1 MAHALGVPLEVP
13 SGAVL
18 CAGMDASCEGIALA
32 EQGVIR
38 YANPSFARLLGF
50 SEAAQVVGRPLASLR
65 PAGYPCLQLPGSANG
80 CGDPHLCH
88 FTAERNGKTLRI
100 ESSCSPFVV
109 QDRRLL
115 FVTIRDV
122 SERERRRM
130 VRDEDRRF
138 RTIFNGAPTGIVQ
151 FDLEGR
157 VLEANPAAEQTL
169 GYSRAELR
177 GMHFREFT
185 HPEDVARDLTLFQ
198 NLMRGE
204 LESYELELRYL
215 GKSSNTRW
223 VRLTMSLVRGVN
235 REPHFVIGMTEDITE
250 RKLAEQRLR
259 ESQKME
265 VIGRLVSGVAHDFNN
280 LLTGITLYCDLLLAG
295 LDRVSPLRHHAEEI
309 HLAGEQ
315 GAALI
320 QQLLAIARKQVI
332 EPKLLSLND
341 VVQSTSDLLTRLIGD
356 KFQLTANLKKDLG
369 LVRMDPAQVQQILF
383 NLVLNA
389 RDAMAAG
396 GEILVETDVCELPG
410 SEPRP
415 SRGVAL
421 SVTDHG
427 CGMSEEVRARLFEPF
442 FTTKSSGRG
451 TGLGLSTVHDIVTR
465 YGGVIE
471 IDSEVGRGT
480 RFVVKLPLVDAP
492 SEKAVAAQA
501 FPAKGGETIL
511 LVEDNVAIREAAAHI
526 LRESG
531 YSILEAGD
539 GREAMDIA
547 RKTRKPIDLLLAD
560 IAMPGMSGRELAQQL
575 RRGRPQL
582 GILHMTGFEAA
593 ETYGAGED
601 PVIPFRKPFTGAVLL
616 EKVREIL
623 DTQSSK
629 SSKRLRKR
637 EKP

>member
-204 LESYELELRYL
+204 LESYELELR
-215 GKSSNTRW
+215 
-223 VRLTMSLVRGVN
+223 
-235 REPHFVIGMTEDITE
+235 
-250 RKLAEQRLR
+250 
-259 ESQKME
+259 
-265 VIGRLVSGVAHDFNN
+265 
-280 LLTGITLYCDLLLAG
+280 
-295 LDRVSPLRHHAEEI
+295 
-309 HLAGEQ
+309 
-315 GAALI
+315 
-320 QQLLAIARKQVI
+320 
-332 EPKLLSLND
+332 
-341 VVQSTSDLLTRLIGD
+341 
-356 KFQLTANLKKDLG
+356 
-369 LVRMDPAQVQQILF
+369 
-383 NLVLNA
+383 
-389 RDAMAAG
+389 
-396 GEILVETDVCELPG
+396 
-410 SEPRP
+410 
-415 SRGVAL
+415 
-421 SVTDHG
+421 
-427 CGMSEEVRARLFEPF
+427 
-442 FTTKSSGRG
+442 
-451 TGLGLSTVHDIVTR
+451 
-465 YGGVIE
+465 
-471 IDSEVGRGT
+471 
-480 RFVVKLPLVDAP
+480 
-492 SEKAVAAQA
+492 
-501 FPAKGGETIL
+501 
-511 LVEDNVAIREAAAHI
+511 
-526 LRESG
+526 
-531 YSILEAGD
+531 
-539 GREAMDIA
+539 
-547 RKTRKPIDLLLAD
+547 
-560 IAMPGMSGRELAQQL
+560 
-575 RRGRPQL
+575 
-582 GILHMTGFEAA
+582 
-593 ETYGAGED
+593 
-601 PVIPFRKPFTGAVLL
+601 
-616 EKVREIL
+616 
-623 DTQSSK
+623 
-629 SSKRLRKR
+629 
-637 EKP
+637 

>member
-1 MAHALGVPLEVP
+1 MAHALGVPREAP

-18 CAGMDASCEGIALA
+18 CAGMDASSEGIALA
-32 EQGVIR
+32 EQGVIC
-38 YANPSFARLLGF
+38 YANSTFAGLLGF
-50 SEAAQVVGRPLASLR
+50 TEPAQVVGRVLASLR
-65 PAGYPCLQLPGSANG
+65 PAGYPCLQLPGSPKG
-80 CGDPHLCH
+80 CGDSHLCQ

-109 QDRRLL
+109 EGRELL
-115 FVTIRDV
+115 LVTIRDV

-157 VLEANPAAEQTL
+157 VLEANPAAEHTL

-185 HPEDVARDLTLFQ
+185 HPEDLARDLTLFQ
-198 NLMRGE
+198 NLTRGE

-235 REPHFVIGMTEDITE
+235 RQPHFVIGMTEDITE
-250 RKLAEQRLR
+250 RKLAEQQLR

-295 LDRVSPLRHHAEEI
+295 LDRASPLRHHAEEI

-320 QQLLAIARKQVI
+320 QQLLAISRKQVI
-332 EPKLLSLND
+332 EPKLLSLNE
-341 VVQSTSDLLTRLIGD
+341 VVQRTQDLLARLIGD

-396 GEILVETDVCELPG
+396 GEILVETDVCEFGVQPRFSPG
-410 SEPRP
+410 VS
-415 SRGVAL
+415 L
-421 SVTDHG
+421 SVTDKG
-427 CGMSEEVRARLFEPF
+427 CGMSQEVRARLFEPF

-471 IDSEVGRGT
+471 IDSEVGLGT
-480 RFVVKLPLVDAP
+480 RFVVKLPQVAAP
-492 SEKAVAAQA
+492 SEKEVAAQA

-539 GREAMDIA
+539 GREALDVA

-560 IAMPGMSGRELAQQL
+560 IAMPGMSGRELAQKL

-593 ETYGAGED
+593 EGGGED
-601 PVIPFRKPFTGAVLL
+601 SVIPFRKPFTGAVLL
-616 EKVREIL
+616 QKVREIL